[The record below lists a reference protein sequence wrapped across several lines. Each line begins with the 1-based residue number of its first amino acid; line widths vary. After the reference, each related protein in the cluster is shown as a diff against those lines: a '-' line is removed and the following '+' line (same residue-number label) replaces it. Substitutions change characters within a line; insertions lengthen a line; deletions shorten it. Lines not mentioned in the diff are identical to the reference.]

1 MEPFEWLLLGVGLA
15 VGSLLGSQGKGL
27 MRTAAKGYYTL
38 EEKTKMWTANMR
50 EDFRDAVEEARYE
63 RDEDT
68 AHGGAITHGDE
79 PARASNGRKRG
90 GGTRGGGA
98 ASGTRSRT
106 TRASGTRG
114 GGTRKRGST
123 TGRGTTGRRSRNTA
137 TETGGATE
145 GGTAETS

>member
-50 EDFRDAVEEARYE
+50 EDFHDAVEEARYE
-63 RDEDT
+63 RDEEM
-68 AHGGAITHGDE
+68 AHQAVGSGAEREE

-98 ASGTRSRT
+98 AGATRSRAA
-106 TRASGTRG
+106 RGT
-114 GGTRKRGST
+114 GTRKRG
-123 TGRGTTGRRSRNTA
+123 GTTGRRGRNTSA
-137 TETGGATE
+137 QAGGET
-145 GGTAETS
+145 GTAENTETT